1 MLGICMSDT
10 VEKKTEVNPVPMF
23 SKGGTGGPGRP
34 KNSINRNR
42 LVEDVLKRLDFDPLE
57 EVIHLFRDEET
68 PPKVRADIALK
79 VMRLVYPEVKQI
91 HVESHSVAN
100 AMNPI
105 AQAMLQIEERKSG
118 FDYKNGNPKESRKP
132 STPN

>member
-1 MLGICMSDT
+1 MTDKLQSD
-10 VEKKTEVNPVPMF
+10 KEVNPVPMF

-34 KNSINRNR
+34 KNSLNRNK
-42 LVEDVLKRLDFDPLE
+42 LVGEVLHKLNFDPLV

-105 AQAMLQIEERKSG
+105 AEAMLQIEERKSG
-118 FDYKNGNPKESRKP
+118 FDYKKIN
-132 STPN
+132 TPERNKLS

>member
-1 MLGICMSDT
+1 MDS
-10 VEKKTEVNPVPMF
+10 KKESKTKVNPVPMF

-34 KNSINRNR
+34 KNSLNRNR
-42 LVEDVLKRLDFDPLE
+42 LVGDVLKRLDFDPLE

-105 AQAMLQIEERKSG
+105 AEAMLQIEERKSG
-118 FDYKNGNPKESRKP
+118 FEYKNGNAKERNKP

>member
-1 MLGICMSDT
+1 MTDKLQSD
-10 VEKKTEVNPVPMF
+10 KEVNPVPMF

-34 KNSINRNR
+34 KNSLNRNK
-42 LVEDVLKRLDFDPLE
+42 LVGEVLHKLNFDPLV

-105 AQAMLQIEERKSG
+105 AEAMLQIEERKSG
-118 FDYKNGNPKESRKP
+118 FDYKKSNGTQKTREP
-132 STPN
+132 STTN

>member
-1 MLGICMSDT
+1 MTDEIKND
-10 VEKKTEVNPVPMF
+10 KEVTLAPMF

-34 KNSINRNR
+34 KNSLGRNK
-42 LVEDVLKRLDFDPLE
+42 LVSEVLHKLNFDPLE
-57 EVIHLFRDEET
+57 EVINLFRDEET

-91 HVESHSVAN
+91 HVESHSLAS

-105 AQAMLQIEERKSG
+105 AEAMLQIEERKAG
-118 FDYKNGNPKESRKP
+118 FDYKKGNEPKDSRKP
-132 STPN
+132 STAN

>member
-1 MLGICMSDT
+1 MSVTSMNDT
-10 VEKKTEVNPVPMF
+10 VEKKTKVNPVPMF

-34 KNSINRNR
+34 KNSLNRNR
-42 LVEDVLKRLDFDPLE
+42 LVGDVLKRLDFDPLE

-105 AQAMLQIEERKSG
+105 AEAMLQIEERKSG
-118 FDYKNGNPKESRKP
+118 FDYKNGNAKERNKP

>member
-1 MLGICMSDT
+1 MDS
-10 VEKKTEVNPVPMF
+10 KKESKAKVNPVPMF
-23 SKGGTGGPGRP
+23 SKGGIGGPGRP
-34 KNSINRNR
+34 KNSLNRNR
-42 LVEDVLKRLDFDPLE
+42 LVGDVLKRLDFDPLE

-105 AQAMLQIEERKSG
+105 AEAMLQIEERKSG
-118 FDYKNGNPKESRKP
+118 FDYKNGNAKERNKP

>member
-1 MLGICMSDT
+1 MFQICMSDT
-10 VEKKTEVNPVPMF
+10 TDKKTKVNPVPMF

-42 LVEDVLKRLDFDPLE
+42 LVGDVLKRLDFDPLE

-91 HVESHSVAN
+91 HVESHSMAN

-105 AQAMLQIEERKSG
+105 AEAMLQIEERKSG
-118 FDYKNGNPKESRKP
+118 FDYKNGNAKERNKP

>member
-1 MLGICMSDT
+1 MDS
-10 VEKKTEVNPVPMF
+10 KKESKTKVNPVPMF

-34 KNSINRNR
+34 KNSLNRNR
-42 LVEDVLKRLDFDPLE
+42 LVGDVLKRLDFDPLE

-105 AQAMLQIEERKSG
+105 AEAMLQIEERKSG
-118 FDYKNGNPKESRKP
+118 FDYKNGNPKESSKS
-132 STPN
+132 STTN

>member
-1 MLGICMSDT
+1 MSDT
-10 VEKKTEVNPVPMF
+10 VEKKTKVNPVPMF

-34 KNSINRNR
+34 KNSLNRNR
-42 LVEDVLKRLDFDPLE
+42 LVGDVLKRLDFDPLE

-105 AQAMLQIEERKSG
+105 AEAMLQIEERKSG
-118 FDYKNGNPKESRKP
+118 FDYKNGNAKERNKP